1 MVEDKKFNMR
11 MMQIHS
17 VDHCNYSC
25 KGCSHSS
32 DIAPKKFFTYDEY
45 MPHLEKLS
53 EYVTAERI
61 DITGGE
67 PFLNK
72 KNLLG
77 LIKGVRSSGITE
89 TVEVATN
96 AFWLRNWE
104 RYSEILE
111 NIDQFYITYHPEQ
124 KIPPKE
130 IRERTDM
137 LQEKF
142 KLNFIYIYVPKWFNE
157 VEFFDEPKQRDHCK
171 FCPQLMAN
179 GTVAKCNIIGYT
191 KFNGFNTTKKF
202 EELKHQGVYN
212 IYSGNAKTFA
222 EWHDNLFEVCN
233 YCGFYDEQ
241 DKIKPEL
248 RIPHNVHLT
257 EEEVNILK
265 KEKPRKGILG

>member
-1 MVEDKKFNMR
+1 MNSEKFHMR

-17 VDHCNYSC
+17 VDHCNFSC

-32 DIAPKKFFTYDEY
+32 DIAPKKFFKYEEY

-53 EYVTAERI
+53 EYVSAERI

-72 KNLLG
+72 KNLIG
-77 LIKGVRSSGITE
+77 LIRGVRSTGITK

-96 AFWLRNWE
+96 GFWLRNWE

-124 KIPPKE
+124 KIPPHE
-130 IRERTDM
+130 IREITDM
-137 LQEKF
+137 LQKKF
-142 KLNFIYIYVPKWFNE
+142 NLNFIYIYVPKWFNE
-157 VEFFDEPKQRDHCK
+157 VEFFEKPKARDHCK
-171 FCPQLMAN
+171 FCPQLMNN
-179 GTVAKCNIIGYT
+179 GTVAKCNIIGYS
-191 KFNGFNTTKKF
+191 KFNGFKTTKPF
-202 EELKHQGVYN
+202 EDLKHQGVYD
-212 IYSGNAKTFA
+212 IYSGNAETFSK
-222 EWHDNLFEVCN
+222 WHDNLFEVCN

-248 RIPHNVHLT
+248 RIPHNINLT
-257 EEEVNILK
+257 EQEINILK